1 MKNSEYVDEFLIYE
15 KKIKALS
22 PNTLKAYSSDLD
34 ILSEFTLYRGID
46 FPSFSTEDAREFM
59 RSLEKEGRAEKSRQ
73 RILTSCHTFFTY
85 LEKNSDTNTVRL
97 SDRKTKSNLTVKTK
111 YRSLGQWAGSRSRT
125 ESRMAQEIR
134 LSK

>member
-46 FPSFSTEDAREFM
+46 FPSFSNEDAR
-59 RSLEKEGRAEKSRQ
+59 
-73 RILTSCHTFFTY
+73 
-85 LEKNSDTNTVRL
+85 
-97 SDRKTKSNLTVKTK
+97 
-111 YRSLGQWAGSRSRT
+111 
-125 ESRMAQEIR
+125 
-134 LSK
+134 